1 MMWHAQS
8 KSRVLKHAAPARGD
22 WLHVNSTNQCGN
34 CISLNVAASHQS
46 SPKQRPPVTGIRNNI
61 YSDQSGT
68 VPADSYF
75 FFVFFRRRTQPG
87 RELSKLGAS

>member
-8 KSRVLKHAAPARGD
+8 KSRVLKHDAPARGD
-22 WLHVNSTNQCGN
+22 WLHVNSTNECGIN
-34 CISLNVAASHQS
+34 CISLVAASHQS